1 MQGSK
6 QQRHQDLSQFDSMT
20 TDELREL
27 LRSDALKK
35 EEDASLDID
44 ATLYIA
50 GVIASREQ
58 GPDTDAAWE
67 EFERSYLPND
77 GEKTFYEE
85 ILSDPNDPV
94 HASPVRPKA
103 KRRLLRFSLIAAAAA
118 LLISATAFTAAKIGW
133 FHTWNTEE
141 LWLQQAREAAPVQA
155 AALPKPAYYDEMAEA
170 LDSIDAPAHMIP
182 LWIPEGYEMVTCEST
197 ITASM
202 SSYVFGFSNQEQHK
216 IILQYSA
223 YSNSYS
229 RLYSIDEGS
238 PDIYTA
244 GDIKHSIMTNID
256 SYGAVWWRKGF
267 ECFLYGYENRD
278 DLIKT
283 IDSLYMEVQNE

>member
-1 MQGSK
+1 MQGSE
-6 QQRHQDLSQFDSMT
+6 QQHRQDLSQFDSMT

-35 EEDASLDID
+35 EEDAILDID

-67 EFERSYLPND
+67 EFERSYLPST
-77 GEKTFYEE
+77 GEKTLYEE
-85 ILSDPNDPV
+85 ILYDPNDPV
-94 HASPVRPKA
+94 HASPVRSKA

-118 LLISATAFTAAKIGW
+118 LLISATAFTAAKVGW

-141 LWLQQAREAAPVQA
+141 LWSRQSREAAPTQA
-155 AALPKPAYYDEMAEA
+155 SALPKPTYYDEMAEA
-170 LDSIDAPAHMIP
+170 LNSIDAPAHMIP
-182 LWIPEGYEMVTCEST
+182 LWMPEGYELKTSETT
-197 ITASM
+197 INDLFT
-202 SSYVFGFSNQEQHK
+202 SYVFGFSNANQHW
-216 IILQYSA
+216 IILQFLCNLNNDA
-223 YSNSYS
+223 YS
-229 RLYSIDEGS
+229 YSIDEGS

-244 GDIKHSIMTNID
+244 GGIDHSILTNMD
-256 SYGAVWWRKGF
+256 SYGAVWWDRDF
-267 ECFLYGYENRD
+267 ECFLYGYESRD
-278 DLIKT
+278 DLIKS

>member
-6 QQRHQDLSQFDSMT
+6 QQRRQDLSQFDSMT

-27 LRSDALKK
+27 LRNDALKK

-50 GVIASREQ
+50 GVIASREHT
-58 GPDTDAAWE
+58 PDTDAAWE
-67 EFERSYLPND
+67 EFERSYLPD
-77 GEKTFYEE
+77 AGEKTLYED
-85 ILSDPNDPV
+85 ILSDPSEPV
-94 HASPVRPKA
+94 KTSSVRPKA

-141 LWLQQAREAAPVQA
+141 LWARLSRETAPAQAT
-155 AALPKPAYYDEMAEA
+155 ALPKPAYYDEMAEA

-182 LWIPEGYEMVTCEST
+182 LWMPEGYEMTSYESH
-197 ITASM
+197 INNPIKQ
-202 SSYVFGFSNQEQHK
+202 YIFGFSNPNHHS
-216 IILQYSA
+216 IILQCSSNTTSNISIYSKDA
-223 YSNSYS
+223 
-229 RLYSIDEGS
+229 GS

-244 GDIKHSIMTNID
+244 GGIDHSILTNM
-256 SYGAVWWRKGF
+256 SNYGAIWWRESY

>member
-27 LRSDALKK
+27 LRNDALKK
-35 EEDASLDID
+35 EEDSSLDIN
-44 ATLYIA
+44 ATLYVA

-67 EFERSYLPND
+67 EFERSYMPNV
-77 GEKTFYEE
+77 GERTLYEE
-85 ILSDPNDPV
+85 ILADPSEPV
-94 HASPVRPKA
+94 NASSGRPKA
-103 KRRLLRFSLIAAAAA
+103 KRRLLRFSLIAAATA

-141 LWLQQAREAAPVQA
+141 LWLQQVREAAPVQST
-155 AALPKPAYYDEMAEA
+155 ALPKPEYYDEMAES
-170 LDSIDAPAHMIP
+170 LDSIGAPAHMIP
-182 LWIPEGYEMVTCEST
+182 LWIPEGYEMTT
-197 ITASM
+197 IEANTTATMASCI
-202 SSYVFGFSNQEQHK
+202 FGFSGHDQQY
-216 IILQYSA
+216 ILLQFLSYADSDA
-223 YSNSYS
+223 Y
-229 RLYSIDEGS
+229 LYSIDEGS

-244 GDIKHSIMTNID
+244 GGIKHSILANME
-256 SYGAVWWRKGF
+256 SYGAVWWRKNY
-267 ECFLYGYENRD
+267 ECFIYGYESKE

-283 IDSLYMEVQNE
+283 IDSFYMEVQND